1 MAVTIRL
8 KGVVTEEVALVVSQ
22 VAELATV
29 KAIPG
34 VPEVAFAI
42 ASVCVAGLAP
52 PCVKLKLNGPA
63 GVTVTLPP
71 VPWAAKIM
79 LTVAT
84 WVLDPDVKVSVPLHV
99 VADVIPAGL
108 TETEKLVAEDE
119 AVKKPTGE
127 IVSQFWLVQV
137 CSDAVT
143 EALVEFAA
151 VTVRVCAGGVMPLA
165 TALNVNPEVLRVN
178 GPAAVPPFT
187 TRTTG

>member
-1 MAVTIRL
+1 
-8 KGVVTEEVALVVSQ
+8 
-22 VAELATV
+22 
-29 KAIPG
+29 
-34 VPEVAFAI
+34 
-42 ASVCVAGLAP
+42 
-52 PCVKLKLNGPA
+52 
-63 GVTVTLPP
+63 
-71 VPWAAKIM
+71 M